1 MGNQTSKINVT
12 VEGNI
17 GAGKSTFLKVLKQHG
32 FNILQEPLSEWIV
45 QNPDGTTTNVLKE
58 FYKDPEKNAYV
69 FQSFCLR
76 SRCKIMKTMKP
87 DQTYLLERGLHADG
101 IFAATQYEEGRIRPL
116 EYSVYLWELEE
127 AKKDTPSIH
136 KRIYIRTSPE
146 TCLRRVKERNREGEE
161 NITLEYLN
169 LLHTK
174 HEEWLA
180 TRDDGNILLL
190 EGIDYLDEA
199 THEQVVEKVRAFIV

>member
-1 MGNQTSKINVT
+1 MGNQTSNMNVT

-17 GAGKSTFLKVLKQHG
+17 GAGKSTFLKLLKRHG
-32 FNILQEPLSEWIV
+32 FNILQEPLSEWIL

-58 FYKDPEKNAYV
+58 FYEDPEKNAYV

-87 DQTYLLERGLHADG
+87 DQTYILERGLHADG
-101 IFAATQYEEGRIRPL
+101 IFAATQYDQKRIRPL

-127 AKKDTPSIH
+127 AKNDTPPIH
-136 KRIYIRTSPE
+136 KRIYIKTPPE
-146 TCLRRVKERNREGEE
+146 TCLRRVRERNREGEE
-161 NITLEYLN
+161 SITLDYLKQ
-169 LLHTK
+169 LHEK

-180 TRDDGNILLL
+180 TCDDGNILLL

-199 THEQVVEKVRAFIV
+199 THDQVIEQVRAFLV